1 MELMYIIY
9 LIEVVT
15 NIKMWGFTAGIGVFV
30 FLSISYL
37 LISAIQASTTW
48 DVHFKDCL
56 DVYFKTIKKKS
67 LIAPFFLV
75 FGFGSLF
82 NALMPSKDTAYL
94 ILGAYGVQTVAE
106 TVGKSEDLQKIGKST
121 LKLVNSAIE
130 KYQKEIE
137 DKPEKSVDNN

>member
-1 MELMYIIY
+1 MELMYVIY

-15 NIKMWGFTAGIGVFV
+15 NIKMWGFTVGIGVFV
-30 FLSISYL
+30 FLSATYL
-37 LISAIQASTTW
+37 LISAIQADTTR
-48 DVHFKDCL
+48 DVYFKDRL
-56 DVYFKTIKKKS
+56 EVYFKTIKKKS

-106 TVGKSEDLQKIGKST
+106 TVGKSEDVQKIGKST